1 MKVFFVGF
9 SKITSYN
16 VYSGSLGSDESYQL
30 QLPAGRLTSDM
41 TSLYVPRGTEFV
53 SKGQTMTFLWT
64 LTFPALARLFQP
76 VQYGQKPEGRT
87 VVFPSTQVQRT
98 VTTATVTQQGQVRG
112 RSPIA
117 TVSSNQGKG
126 LSATLLTC
134 TSA

>member
-1 MKVFFVGF
+1 MFTQEAWEVM
-9 SKITSYN
+9 
-16 VYSGSLGSDESYQL
+16 SYQL

-41 TSLYVPRGTEFV
+41 TSLYVPWGTEFV